1 MPEELQHLTPMVP
14 LSFTYNY
21 RVGEYMEKYLQ
32 GLAEKKILGVRC
44 PGCKRVLLPPRSA
57 CGACNATPD
66 EWIEIDPVGTLE
78 NFTVG
83 HVTVGKSEITDLTEP
98 VIVGQIRLDGA
109 DSLLTAHVRGVDPMS
124 LKRGMRLRAV
134 WRDETKGD
142 VHDLDCFEPATDK

>member
-78 NFTVG
+78 ARHGDEAPTRHLVRDVAGASHEGDLVG
-83 HVTVGKSEITDLTEP
+83 LLVGE
-98 VIVGQIRLDGA
+98 GR
-109 DSLLTAHVRGVDPMS
+109 
-124 LKRGMRLRAV
+124 
-134 WRDETKGD
+134 
-142 VHDLDCFEPATDK
+142 